1 MIQFQERLK
10 ELHKQHKEAS
20 EVKPP
25 REIVQ
30 EFLVRSKMRDINE
43 TCRVSIGHIYGDN
56 LY

>member
-43 TCRVSIGHIYGDN
+43 TCRVSIG
-56 LY
+56 